1 MSGTD
6 LLELSGLV
14 AGYGRIVALH
24 GVSLTVRAGEVVC
37 LIGRNGAGKS
47 TLLKT
52 VAGLVRPTG
61 GRVLLRGQDISGRP
75 VPWRTRAGVAL
86 VPEGRRVFAPMSV
99 HDNLLLGGY
108 GRARKAIA
116 AGLAD
121 TYDRF
126 PRLAERRGQP
136 AGTLSG
142 GEQQMLAIGRAL
154 MSAPS
159 VILLDEPSLGLA
171 PRIVAE
177 VGDIITG
184 LAGAEA
190 GVLLVEQDA
199 AVAFRLADR
208 GYLLDRGH
216 IITAGPTATLRDD
229 ARVRSAYL
237 GAHPAPG
244 KQHH

>member
-1 MSGTD
+1 MAD
-6 LLELSGLV
+6 DELLRLSGLV
-14 AGYGRIVALH
+14 AGYGRIEALH
-24 GVSLTVRAGEVVC
+24 GVDLMVGAGEVVC
-37 LIGRNGAGKS
+37 LIGRNGAGKT
-47 TLLKT
+47 TLLKA

-61 GRVLLRGQDISGRP
+61 GQVLLRGRDITDRP

-86 VPEGRRVFAPMSV
+86 VPEGRRVFAPLSV

-108 GRARKAIA
+108 SRPRRALTGA
-116 AGLAD
+116 LAEVY
-121 TYDRF
+121 TRF
-126 PRLAERRGQP
+126 PRLAERRRQA

-171 PRIVAE
+171 PRVVAE
-177 VGDIITG
+177 VGAIIAG

-190 GVLLVEQDA
+190 GVLLIEQNA
-199 AVAFRLADR
+199 AVAFRVADR
-208 GYLLDRGH
+208 GYLMERGR
-216 IITAGPTATLRDD
+216 ITTAGPSAALRDD

-237 GAHPAPG
+237 GADPATG
-244 KQHH
+244 